1 MLLSKATYSAFSLYI
16 FISMCVPWELNPQ
29 PFALLTQCSTTEP
42 QEQEQILSTLK
53 ASAFIYDHRHI
64 KTWINQLIS
73 LQCKVCRLP
82 LTVLHILNLTTA
94 WAEEKD
100 FEFRLQYPFQPLA
113 AIITYCTFNKLPFTQ
128 LWSHNAVTCIYAT
141 FECVLDL
148 YILYTVTLVI
158 GSPELDLNTRCKNE
172 VYAWYLGTFYQLLVC
187 YINKATLFSQDKT
200 FLVFM
205 QQPDWVFQHCN
216 SQRPRLK

>member
-1 MLLSKATYSAFSLYI
+1 MLYHWATGTGTDS
-16 FISMCVPWELNPQ
+16 
-29 PFALLTQCSTTEP
+29 TQR
-42 QEQEQILSTLK
+42 LK

-82 LTVLHILNLTTA
+82 LTVLHILNLTTRVSGRNKILNLDCSTHFNH
-94 WAEEKD
+94 W
-100 FEFRLQYPFQPLA
+100 LPLLHTA
-113 AIITYCTFNKLPFTQ
+113 PLINCHLRNYGVTMQ
-128 LWSHNAVTCIYAT
+128 SHAFMTS
-141 FECVLDL
+141 FECVLHL

-187 YINKATLFSQDKT
+187 YINKAMLFSQDKT